1 MKLTWKNFS
10 ATALAAVMA
19 LSLAGCG
26 GSKSDDAKASGNK
39 VLKFGVVNFADNLEP
54 TNHAVGWA
62 LTRYGL
68 GETLIKFDE
77 KMNVKPWI
85 AESWSVA
92 DDKLTWT
99 FKINDKAKFSN
110 GNKVTAEACM
120 SSIQRTIDKS
130 LEAKTWA
137 QIASMKAEG
146 QNLII
151 KTTKP
156 TPGLPGV
163 LGDPY
168 FVIVDTSVK
177 DRDILRMGPIC
188 TGPYIV
194 ESFNQN
200 KAVMKAN
207 PNYWDGKVPY
217 DTVEIPSVNDPN
229 TRAMALQKGE
239 IDVAVN
245 VAYGDMP
252 LFRDKK
258 GYHVSEMAS
267 IRDCLARMNVNEGRP
282 LADLRV
288 RQALLSALD
297 RPT

>member
-151 KTTKP
+151 
-156 TPGLPGV
+156 
-163 LGDPY
+163 
-168 FVIVDTSVK
+168 
-177 DRDILRMGPIC
+177 
-188 TGPYIV
+188 
-194 ESFNQN
+194 
-200 KAVMKAN
+200 
-207 PNYWDGKVPY
+207 
-217 DTVEIPSVNDPN
+217 
-229 TRAMALQKGE
+229 
-239 IDVAVN
+239 
-245 VAYGDMP
+245 
-252 LFRDKK
+252 
-258 GYHVSEMAS
+258 
-267 IRDCLARMNVNEGRP
+267 
-282 LADLRV
+282 
-288 RQALLSALD
+288 
-297 RPT
+297 